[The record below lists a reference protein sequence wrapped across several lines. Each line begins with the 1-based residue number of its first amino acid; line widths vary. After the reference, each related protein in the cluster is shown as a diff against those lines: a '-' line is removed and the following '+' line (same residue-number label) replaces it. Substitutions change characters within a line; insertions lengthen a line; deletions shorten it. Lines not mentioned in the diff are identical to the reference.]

1 MSTLKPVGLAGAE
14 HYTWGEV
21 CDGWRLLREKE
32 LSVIQERVP
41 PGGAEVMHFHSRARQ
56 FFYVL
61 SGIATLELTDGAVT
75 FGAGEGVHVPPGI
88 PHRFRNTTDEDVVFL
103 VISAPSTEGDRTLA

>member
-1 MSTLKPVGLAGAE
+1 M
-14 HYTWGEV
+14 
-21 CDGWRLLREKE
+21 
-32 LSVIQERVP
+32 P

-61 SGIATLELTDGAVT
+61 SGIATLELADGAVT
-75 FGAGEGVHVPPGI
+75 FGAGEGVHVPPGV
-88 PHRFRNTTDEDVVFL
+88 PHRFRNATDEDVVFL